1 MINNR
6 RETYADDVYWNS
18 EEEETSNWV
27 MNERNLHGDFDILNE
42 LREYA
47 RKQRHE
53 KEKYSGRKS
62 MSKGVETGADEGLQ
76 KFV

>member
-27 MNERNLHGDFDILNE
+27 MNERNLRGDFDILNE

-53 KEKYSGRKS
+53 KEKYSGWKS